1 MRTVPSGW
9 KSRLRFSQRMIA
21 LLCGFLLQVATAQS
35 AHPATAKTAV
45 QIRGYSI
52 DVSLD
57 PAHHSL
63 TAKTRVEFT
72 VTQNLATVEFQFNPA
87 LHVDSVTDGSGKT
100 LSATQKDGEVS
111 VTPATPLPP
120 GSEVAWTFSYSGVL
134 GATSVG
140 VPRLALIGEPVSYL
154 LYRANWFPVVGD
166 GSQRFTAEMHVHV
179 PVGVQVL
186 GSGLSG
192 SAHTDADGDTVFDF
206 NWTRPG
212 FPGTVIAGKFQP
224 PVDSIRLPH
233 SRVSNRARIGCKEPC
248 DRTISAG
255 DCRYRR
261 KAIR

>member
-1 MRTVPSGW
+1 M
-9 KSRLRFSQRMIA
+9 
-21 LLCGFLLQVATAQS
+21 QVATAQS

-52 DVSLD
+52 DVSLN

-166 GSQRFTAEMHVHV
+166 GSQRFTAEIHVHV

-224 PVDSIRLPH
+224 PADISGSHIRVYCIAA
-233 SRVSNRARIGCKEPC
+233 SFECAGRCG
-248 DRTISAG
+248 RTICAG